1 VVVSV
6 RRLAVAVCILAAVS
20 VQADTQT
27 PFSIDAYIISAGSS
41 VRARSSCF
49 GLTATIAEPVA
60 GFSSSTNFALSGGF
74 LAHVAANPSDDI
86 FFNGFEECPP

>member
-6 RRLAVAVCILAAVS
+6 RRLAVVVYVLAAVS

-27 PFSIDAYIISAGSS
+27 TFSIDAYIVSAGSS
-41 VRARSSCF
+41 VRAVSPCF

-60 GFSSSTNFALSGGF
+60 GFSSSTDFALNGGF